1 MRNLI
6 VINGIAIMTYF
17 ADDLVEAVTEAETC
31 SREVA
36 IRIGDSGDKTTDL
49 ADKVESLA
57 KIVKREQDEVERSV
71 DAPSFF
77 SLSFSFPLPPP
88 LFLLPPPLG
97 CRHIY
102 IKPLNF
108 KYTKLRFTMRK
119 SNIKKPP
126 NNAKK
131 FLKTYMKYY
140 MSCASLILCY
150 IECRNVLIC
159 LSIVL

>member
-1 MRNLI
+1 MHTIGMADKGKGYRTCNQW
-6 VINGIAIMTYF
+6 NHYYAIFLCIY

-57 KIVKREQDEVERSV
+57 KMVKREQDEVERSV

-88 LFLLPPPLG
+88 LFLLPPPLFLLPP
-97 CRHIY
+97 
-102 IKPLNF
+102 PLF
-108 KYTKLRFTMRK
+108 LLPPPSSRLQAHLHKTTKLQIHETSLYHEK
-119 SNIKKPP
+119 IQYKKTS
-126 NNAKK
+126 K
-131 FLKTYMKYY
+131 
-140 MSCASLILCY
+140 
-150 IECRNVLIC
+150 
-159 LSIVL
+159 